1 MLGWL
6 LAGVGAI
13 AALVALLHHQRRRHG
28 RSHLPD

>member
-13 AALVALLHHQRRRHG
+13 AALVALLHRQRRRHG
-28 RSHLPD
+28 CRNLPD